1 MPAAVLPLPAWSIMV
16 SPFMILGRAGL
27 VAPQPEHPSGEEKVG
42 RAMTSQL
49 SENQRRY
56 NPLAIMACC
65 MGLVPLLYVS
75 AGMAELA
82 PLLTGFSI
90 SLPMFGG
97 CAVAVGVVGLKQ
109 IKTTGQRG
117 RGLAIA
123 GCVAGLAVLAVVAYI
138 VVVLTVFGT
147 CAVPDGCGG

>member
-1 MPAAVLPLPAWSIMV
+1 MV
-16 SPFMILGRAGL
+16 YPFMILGRAGL
-27 VAPQPEHPSGEEKVG
+27 VDTPQPEHPSGEEKVG

-56 NPLAIMACC
+56 NLLAIMACC

-75 AGMAELA
+75 AGLAELTD
-82 PLLTGFSI
+82 LLI
-90 SLPMFGG
+90 EVLLPVLLLGG
-97 CAVAVGVVGLKQ
+97 GAVAVGVVGLKQ

-123 GCVAGLAVLAVVAYI
+123 GCVAGAAVFAVLAFLLVALM
-138 VVVLTVFGT
+138 VKGT
-147 CAVPDGCGG
+147 CGLPDGCEG

>member
-1 MPAAVLPLPAWSIMV
+1 
-16 SPFMILGRAGL
+16 MILGRAGL
-27 VAPQPEHPSGEEKVG
+27 VASQPEHPSGEEKVG

-56 NPLAIMACC
+56 SPLAIVAFC

-75 AGMAELA
+75 AGLAELA
-82 PLLTGFSI
+82 PLLTAFSMLLP
-90 SLPMFGG
+90 SLGLG
-97 CAVAVGVVGLKQ
+97 AVAVGVVGLKQ

-123 GCVAGLAVLAVVAYI
+123 GCVAGSAVLAVFAYI
-138 VVVLTVFGT
+138 VVVLTVVGT